1 MMTSKR
7 KKALDRELQWVRQ
20 GQKGRQSKGKARLNN
35 YDNLLS
41 QSVKEKEVK
50 IEIPIPNGPRLG
62 NEVIEANMQVCGAS
76 HKILSMFACFYC
88 IKTR

>member
-1 MMTSKR
+1 M
-7 KKALDRELQWVRQ
+7 RQ

-41 QSVKEKEVK
+41 QTVKEKEVK

-62 NEVIEANMQVCGAS
+62 NEVIEAINVSKGYDD
-76 HKILSMFACFYC
+76 KLLYEKFKFLDYLLLVLLV
-88 IKTR
+88 